1 VNLWWE
7 RGHQPLPVEP
17 PDGAVVRIV
26 RTDGATLLA
35 ERDDWSLR
43 NNPIDG
49 DGTPP
54 TDADSSTDPRRWFV
68 HNHEP
73 LCWDKQ
79 PRTWAELV
87 DQAQRLIIFIAVPPA
102 HLAEPVPVPSRHT
115 GERGDADV

>member
-7 RGHQPLPVEP
+7 REHGPAPGEP

-43 NNPIDG
+43 TDPTDG
-49 DGTPP
+49 DGTP
-54 TDADSSTDPRRWFV
+54 TDVPEQRWFL
-68 HNHEP
+68 HNHEFP
-73 LCWDKQ
+73 CWDKQ

-87 DQAQRLIIFIAVPPA
+87 GQAQRLIIFIAVTP
-102 HLAEPVPVPSRHT
+102 HQLAELASAQPGHT
-115 GERGDADV
+115 GERGDSDA